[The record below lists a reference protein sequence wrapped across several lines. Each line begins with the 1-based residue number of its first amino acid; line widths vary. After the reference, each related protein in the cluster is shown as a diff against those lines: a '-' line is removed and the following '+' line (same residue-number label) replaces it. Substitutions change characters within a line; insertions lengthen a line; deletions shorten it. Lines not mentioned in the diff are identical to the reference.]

1 VVEFNSSPEKLIL
14 SAVEE
19 ETQDFEWLW
28 ISLPWT
34 APERGWL
41 AAEPKNCTKLEV
53 KVTSGCKTNMKER
66 NGLTA
71 PDSTSS
77 DRVPVPVRR
86 ECDTIVDRFWVQP
99 WSNSQASLKSA
110 INEDKTVELLRLA
123 VVKVGNDEI

>member
-1 VVEFNSSPEKLIL
+1 
-14 SAVEE
+14 
-19 ETQDFEWLW
+19 
-28 ISLPWT
+28 
-34 APERGWL
+34 
-41 AAEPKNCTKLEV
+41 
-53 KVTSGCKTNMKER
+53 MKER

-123 VVKVGNDEI
+123 VVKVGNDEILLGICNN